1 MVLEDV
7 ASVRIGISPI
17 GGGVEAAFLQGR
29 GISANAVN
37 GDALSLGA
45 LPSDAASGGR
55 LVTGDV
61 VVALRGATNPAA
73 VIDDDVIAARP
84 CFATLDVGI
93 VRIERSD
100 LLPNY
105 IAAVLNLRKTQAEFA
120 RARAGDVTP
129 RLPLQ
134 ALAAADIPIAPL
146 DHQRAV
152 AELLDVAL
160 HERLLLSRL
169 AALRETQINALL
181 ADALSGPAEEPVP
194 GGHPARVKSTPDDRA
209 MVP

>member
-1 MVLEDV
+1 M
-7 ASVRIGISPI
+7 
-17 GGGVEAAFLQGR
+17 
-29 GISANAVN
+29 
-37 GDALSLGA
+37 
-45 LPSDAASGGR
+45 
-55 LVTGDV
+55 
-61 VVALRGATNPAA
+61 
-73 VIDDDVIAARP
+73 IDDDVIAARP